1 MTQEQEIRAT
11 ALGLSME
18 IFRFI
23 VTINPEL
30 LLGGDTHKELK
41 AQDFVIEHSK
51 AFENYL
57 KEAK

>member
-1 MTQEQEIRAT
+1 MTPEQEIRYK
-11 ALGLSME
+11 ALELSME
-18 IFRFI
+18 IFRI
-23 VTINPEL
+23 TLATNPEL

-51 AFENYL
+51 AFENFL